1 MDSKPG
7 CEYPALL
14 NRQREI
20 FFNRQNNEE
29 KGMNKHL
36 LWVLVVIGLFGCST
50 ARPSNV
56 GIRNGRLADCP
67 STPNCVSSQ
76 SADSQHFV
84 APLSFQGSAAEAK
97 RRLLAVL
104 REMKRAEIT
113 TERENYVHAEFTSLI
128 FRFVDDVEFL
138 IDDSNQVIHVRSA
151 SRTGTSDLGV
161 NRRRVE
167 EIRRKFNGRD

>member
-14 NRQREI
+14 TRQCE
-20 FFNRQNNEE
+20 FFSSRRNNEE

-36 LWVLVVIGLFGCST
+36 IWVLVVIGLFGCST
-50 ARPSNV
+50 AKPSNV
-56 GIRNGRLADCP
+56 GIRNGKLSDCP

-76 SADSQHFV
+76 SSDPKHFV
-84 APLSFQGSAAEAK
+84 APLSFQGSAVEAK
-97 RRLLAVL
+97 RRLIVVL
-104 REMKRAEIT
+104 REMKRAEIK
-113 TERENYVHAEFTSLI
+113 TERENYVHAEFSSLI

-138 IDDSNQVIHVRSA
+138 IDASAQVIHVRSA

-167 EIRRKFNGRD
+167 EIRRKFSGRD

>member
-1 MDSKPG
+1 
-7 CEYPALL
+7 
-14 NRQREI
+14 
-20 FFNRQNNEE
+20 
-29 KGMNKHL
+29 MNKHL

-50 ARPSNV
+50 ARSPNV

-76 SADSQHFV
+76 SSDPKHFV
-84 APLSFQGSAAEAK
+84 APLSFQGSAVEAK
-97 RRLLAVL
+97 RRLIAVL
-104 REMKRAEIT
+104 RQMKRAEIT
-113 TERENYVHAEFTSLI
+113 TEQENYVHAEFTSLI

-138 IDDSNQVIHVRSA
+138 IDASNQVVHVRSA

-167 EIRRKFNGRD
+167 EIRRKFSGGD